1 MDEFNQKNQACTQR
15 PTDSP
20 CWVDSVP
27 ESMSEVRASRFLVV
41 LLLLF
46 LILTGPKAGAAAIT
60 FNTALPV
67 SQSEVI
73 LREQLVVRDLG
84 VVTQQSLN
92 TVLGY
97 GVTPKLAVFGVLPL
111 TRVEFDNDAGRD
123 FGLGDASVF
132 ARYEVLRRDAAGAT
146 LRLAPF
152 AGVRLPS
159 ATDDLLGDDST
170 DALLGVVL
178 TSATTK
184 RIIDTQ
190 IAWELNGSNGGN
202 RAGHRGSFD
211 LSLQYRTWPKQPTE
225 HTRGFVYAVI
235 ESGVIYQDQ
244 SSSTDGRLE
253 DGGWQWFLSPG
264 IQYVRQ
270 RFIADLAVRLPV
282 ATDLDQDAL
291 RADYSVLA
299 SIRLNF

>member
-1 MDEFNQKNQACTQR
+1 MGNLKQTNQVRQR
-15 PTDSP
+15 WFASSGR
-20 CWVDSVP
+20 WVDSVP
-27 ESMSEVRASRFLVV
+27 GTIFVQVLSARILIVA
-41 LLLLF
+41 LLL
-46 LILTGPKAGAAAIT
+46 ILAGPKASAAAIT

-67 SQSEVI
+67 SQGEVI
-73 LREQLVVRDLG
+73 LREQLVASDLG
-84 VVTQQSLN
+84 VATQQSLN

-111 TRVEFDNDAGRD
+111 TRVELDNGAGRD
-123 FGLGDASVF
+123 LGLGDASVF
-132 ARYEVLRRDAAGAT
+132 ARYEVLRLDAAGAT

-170 DALLGVVL
+170 DALLGLVL

-190 IAWELNGSNGGN
+190 IAWELNGSNAGS

-211 LSLQYRTWPKQPTE
+211 LSLQYRAWPKQPTQ
-225 HTRGFVYAVI
+225 HTRGFVYGVI

-244 SSSTDGRLE
+244 SRSTDGRLD

-264 IQYVRQ
+264 IQYVQQ

-282 ATDLDQDAL
+282 ATDLDEAAI
-291 RADYSVLA
+291 RTDYSVLA

>member
-1 MDEFNQKNQACTQR
+1 MGNLKQTNQACQR
-15 PTDSP
+15 WFVSSGR
-20 CWVDSVP
+20 WVDSVP
-27 ESMSEVRASRFLVV
+27 GTIFVQVLRARILIVA
-41 LLLLF
+41 LLL
-46 LILTGPKAGAAAIT
+46 ILAGPKASAAAIT

-67 SQSEVI
+67 SQGELI
-73 LREQLVVRDLG
+73 LREQLVASDLG
-84 VVTQQSLN
+84 VATQQSLN

-97 GVTPKLAVFGVLPL
+97 GVTPKLAVFGVLPV
-111 TRVEFDNDAGRD
+111 TRIELDNDAGRD
-123 FGLGDASVF
+123 LGLGDASVF
-132 ARYEVLRRDAAGAT
+132 VRYEVFRRDAAGAT

-170 DALLGVVL
+170 DALLGLVL

-190 IAWELNGSNGGN
+190 IAWELNGSNSGN

-211 LSLQYRTWPKQPTE
+211 LSLQYRAWPKQPTE

-235 ESGVIYQDQ
+235 ESSVIYQDQ
-244 SSSTDGRLE
+244 SSITDGQLE